1 MKRYQRKFE
10 FASYI
15 LQMLIGLISVVYLGI
30 SFWLYK
36 LQNIEAVTVYILAII
51 SIYSIPVGLLK
62 LLYMKKEKLK

>member
-1 MKRYQRKFE
+1 
-10 FASYI
+10 
-15 LQMLIGLISVVYLGI
+15 MLIGLISVVYLGI